1 MQHYRCYDH
10 LSEGFILFFGHCDQV
25 EAKIV
30 NELDRLV
37 SVDKKG
43 DKEYKKLFKQM

>member
-1 MQHYRCYDH
+1 MTSHESVSFCF
-10 LSEGFILFFGHCDQV
+10 LGHRDQV

>member
-1 MQHYRCYDH
+1 MRAFY
-10 LSEGFILFFGHCDQV
+10 FVFFGHCDQV